1 MPVRCRFLP
10 CNYHPDHPLRG
21 FLPLRAEQ
29 RGVLAGAARGPAH
42 DRTVVSVGDRLLS
55 RIPAYRR
62 RRSAC
67 LSKRTGEV
75 LSRMVP
81 GNLHAGDQPLHV
93 LVGHQAGPDNL
104 VPVYSGIPDRV
115 GWPCLHADPD
125 RRRTHDPVRD
135 RTLSYAKVFLGAGS
149 RDRQPTSERI
159 AIGRA
164 MDIAILIGSFTIVC
178 LLGMPVA
185 YALGLAAILA
195 ALWVGI
201 PLEAV
206 MLKVSG
212 GMSAFSLLAIPFFIL
227 AGAIMAVG
235 GMAERLVNLAKVFVG
250 FIRGGMALVN
260 ILASTMFGCISGS
273 SVADTAAVG
282 SVMIPQMIKNGYPR
296 LFAVN
301 VTISGSLQP
310 LLVPPSHNMIIY
322 SIAAGGTISVAH
334 LFMGGI
340 IPAFLLG
347 LSLIILVLII
357 AHRNNFPKGEVV
369 PLRQALKIALDA
381 VWGMITIAIILGGI
395 LSGIF
400 TPTESAA
407 VAVVYAF
414 LVTMFVY
421 RDVKWSQLPALI
433 ARVVR
438 TVGMVMIMIGFSI
451 AFGYMMAIMRIPA
464 MATEFFISISSDK
477 YTFLL
482 YINILLLLLGTF
494 MDLAPML
501 LICTPIF
508 LPVIKTFGIDPVHF
522 GIIMILNLGIGL
534 LTPPVG
540 PTMVVGCAIGKVSME
555 AVSRSILVFYIPMVI
570 VLFLVTYIP
579 ALSLWLPHIVL
590 D

>member
-1 MPVRCRFLP
+1 M
-10 CNYHPDHPLRG
+10 D
-21 FLPLRAEQ
+21 
-29 RGVLAGAARGPAH
+29 
-42 DRTVVSVGDRLLS
+42 
-55 RIPAYRR
+55 
-62 RRSAC
+62 
-67 LSKRTGEV
+67 
-75 LSRMVP
+75 
-81 GNLHAGDQPLHV
+81 
-93 LVGHQAGPDNL
+93 
-104 VPVYSGIPDRV
+104 
-115 GWPCLHADPD
+115 
-125 RRRTHDPVRD
+125 
-135 RTLSYAKVFLGAGS
+135 VF
-149 RDRQPTSERI
+149 
-159 AIGRA
+159 
-164 MDIAILIGSFTIVC
+164 ILIGSFTIVS
-178 LLGMPVA
+178 LMGMPVA
-185 YALGLAAILA
+185 YALGIASIMA

-212 GMSAFSLLAIPFFIL
+212 GMSGFSLLAIPFFIL

-334 LFMGGI
+334 LFMAGI
-340 IPAFLLG
+340 IPALLLG

-357 AHRNNFPKGEVV
+357 AQRQSFPKGEIV
-369 PLRQALKIALDA
+369 PLRRALRIALDA
-381 VWGMITIAIILGGI
+381 VWGMITVAIILGGI

-400 TPTESAA
+400 TPTEAGA

-414 LVTMFVY
+414 FVTMFVY
-421 RDVKWSQLPALI
+421 RDVKWSELPKLI

-451 AFGYMMAIMRIPA
+451 AFGYMMAIMRVPA
-464 MATEFFISISSDK
+464 MATQFFVDISNDRFM
-477 YTFLL
+477 FLL
-482 YINILLLLLGTF
+482 WVNILLLALGTF

-508 LPVIKTFGIDPVHF
+508 LPVIKAFGIDPVHF

-540 PTMVVGCAIGKVSME
+540 PTMVVGCAIGRVSME
-555 AVSRSILVFYIPMVI
+555 AVSRSILIFYVPMVI
-570 VLFLVTYIP
+570 VLLLVTYIP
-579 ALSLWLPHIVL
+579 ALTLWLPSVVL
-590 D
+590 K

>member
-1 MPVRCRFLP
+1 M
-10 CNYHPDHPLRG
+10 D
-21 FLPLRAEQ
+21 
-29 RGVLAGAARGPAH
+29 VL
-42 DRTVVSVGDRLLS
+42 
-55 RIPAYRR
+55 
-62 RRSAC
+62 
-67 LSKRTGEV
+67 
-75 LSRMVP
+75 
-81 GNLHAGDQPLHV
+81 
-93 LVGHQAGPDNL
+93 
-104 VPVYSGIPDRV
+104 
-115 GWPCLHADPD
+115 
-125 RRRTHDPVRD
+125 
-135 RTLSYAKVFLGAGS
+135 
-149 RDRQPTSERI
+149 
-159 AIGRA
+159 
-164 MDIAILIGSFTIVC
+164 ILIGSFAIIC
-178 LLGMPVA
+178 LLGMPIA
-185 YALGLAAILA
+185 YALGIASILT
-195 ALWVGI
+195 ALWIGI

-206 MLKVSG
+206 MLKVSA
-212 GMSAFSLLAIPFFIL
+212 GMSGFSLLAIPFFIL

-260 ILASTMFGCISGS
+260 IVASTMFGCISGS

-340 IPAFLLG
+340 IPALLLG

-357 AHRNNFPKGEVV
+357 AHRQDFPKGEVV
-369 PLRQALKIALDA
+369 PLRQALRIALDA
-381 VWGMITIAIILGGI
+381 VWGMVTIAIILGGI
-395 LSGIF
+395 LSGVF
-400 TPTESAA
+400 TPTEAGA

-414 LVTMFVY
+414 FVTMFIY
-421 RDVKWSQLPALI
+421 RDVKWSELPKLI
-433 ARVVR
+433 GRVVR

-451 AFGYMMAIMRIPA
+451 AFGYMMAIMRVPA
-464 MATEFFISISSDK
+464 MATEFFVAISSDK

-482 YINILLLLLGTF
+482 YVNILLLALGTF

-508 LPVIKTFGIDPVHF
+508 LPVIKQFGIDPVHF

-555 AVSRSILVFYIPMVI
+555 AVSRSILVFYIPMLI
-570 VLFLVTYIP
+570 VLVLVTYIP
-579 ALSLWLPHIVL
+579 ALTLWLPSVL
-590 D
+590 LKGP

>member
-1 MPVRCRFLP
+1 
-10 CNYHPDHPLRG
+10 
-21 FLPLRAEQ
+21 
-29 RGVLAGAARGPAH
+29 
-42 DRTVVSVGDRLLS
+42 
-55 RIPAYRR
+55 
-62 RRSAC
+62 
-67 LSKRTGEV
+67 
-75 LSRMVP
+75 
-81 GNLHAGDQPLHV
+81 
-93 LVGHQAGPDNL
+93 
-104 VPVYSGIPDRV
+104 
-115 GWPCLHADPD
+115 
-125 RRRTHDPVRD
+125 
-135 RTLSYAKVFLGAGS
+135 
-149 RDRQPTSERI
+149 
-159 AIGRA
+159 
-164 MDIAILIGSFTIVC
+164 MDILVLIGTFAIVC
-178 LLGMPVA
+178 LMGMPVA
-185 YALGLAAILA
+185 YALGIAAILA

-212 GMSAFSLLAIPFFIL
+212 GMSGFSLLAIPFFIL

-310 LLVPPSHNMIIY
+310 LLVPPSHNMILY
-322 SIAAGGTISVAH
+322 SIAAGGSISVAH
-334 LFMGGI
+334 LFMAGI
-340 IPAFLLG
+340 VPALMLG

-357 AHRNNFPKGEVV
+357 AHRQGLPKGEPV
-369 PLRQALKIALDA
+369 PLRQAVKIALDA
-381 VWGMITIAIILGGI
+381 VWGMITVVIIIGGI

-400 TPTESAA
+400 TPTEAGA
-407 VAVVYAF
+407 VAVVYALF
-414 LVTMFVY
+414 VTMFVY
-421 RDVKWSQLPALI
+421 RDIEWSELPRLI
-433 ARVVR
+433 GRVVR

-451 AFGYMMAIMRIPA
+451 AFGYMMAIMQIPA
-464 MATEFFISISSDK
+464 IATQFFIDISTDK
-477 YTFLL
+477 VMFLL
-482 YINILLLLLGTF
+482 WINILLLLLGTF

-555 AVSRSILVFYIPMVI
+555 AVSRSILVFYIPMLI
-570 VLFLVTYIP
+570 VLALVTYIP
-579 ALSLWLPHIVL
+579 ALTLWLPSVL
-590 D
+590 LR

>member
-1 MPVRCRFLP
+1 MEIFV
-10 CNYHPDHPLRG
+10 
-21 FLPLRAEQ
+21 
-29 RGVLAGAARGPAH
+29 
-42 DRTVVSVGDRLLS
+42 
-55 RIPAYRR
+55 
-62 RRSAC
+62 
-67 LSKRTGEV
+67 
-75 LSRMVP
+75 
-81 GNLHAGDQPLHV
+81 
-93 LVGHQAGPDNL
+93 
-104 VPVYSGIPDRV
+104 
-115 GWPCLHADPD
+115 
-125 RRRTHDPVRD
+125 
-135 RTLSYAKVFLGAGS
+135 
-149 RDRQPTSERI
+149 
-159 AIGRA
+159 
-164 MDIAILIGSFTIVC
+164 LIGTFTIVC

-185 YALGLAAILA
+185 YALGLASIFA

-212 GMSAFSLLAIPFFIL
+212 GMSGFSLLAIPFFIL

-282 SVMIPQMIKNGYPR
+282 SVMIPQMVKNGYPR

-334 LFMGGI
+334 LFMAGI
-340 IPAFLLG
+340 IPALLLG
-347 LSLIILVLII
+347 LSLIVLVLII
-357 AHRNNFPKGEVV
+357 AQRQGFPKGEAI

-381 VWGMITIAIILGGI
+381 VWGMVTVAIIIGGI

-400 TPTESAA
+400 TPTEAGA

-414 LVTMFVY
+414 FVTMFIY
-421 RDVKWSQLPALI
+421 RDVKWSELPKLV

-451 AFGYMMAIMRIPA
+451 AFGYMMAILQVPA
-464 MATEFFISISSDK
+464 LATKFFIDISSDK
-477 YTFLL
+477 IMFLL
-482 YINILLLLLGTF
+482 WINVLLLLMGTF

-508 LPVIKTFGIDPVHF
+508 LPVIKAFGIDPVHF
-522 GIIMILNLGIGL
+522 GIVMILNLGIGL

-555 AVSRSILVFYIPMVI
+555 AVSRSILVFYIPMLI
-570 VLFLVTYIP
+570 VLALVTYIP
-579 ALSLWLPHIVL
+579 ALTLWLPGVL
-590 D
+590 LR